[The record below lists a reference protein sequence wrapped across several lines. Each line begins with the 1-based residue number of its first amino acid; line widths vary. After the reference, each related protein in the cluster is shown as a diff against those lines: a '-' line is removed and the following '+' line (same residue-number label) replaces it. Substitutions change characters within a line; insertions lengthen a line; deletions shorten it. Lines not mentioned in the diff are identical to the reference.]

1 MWYIKSKSWKFSL
14 IKGEERGNK
23 CIFYADQTS
32 TICQSSNVWQVG
44 IDCSRPK
51 CSEAVYFKVIVRIS
65 FSFQMVSFIPYRD
78 LDNTSAGYISREPFM
93 LKNFGGVNISYI
105 WSSVVLL
112 QFNEIRTEKF
122 AVQKFI
128 DIFLS

>member
-1 MWYIKSKSWKFSL
+1 MNQKEYYTYKLYLFLKDFILFIPYLVWYIKSKSWKFSL

-51 CSEAVYFKVIVRIS
+51 CSEAV
-65 FSFQMVSFIPYRD
+65 
-78 LDNTSAGYISREPFM
+78 
-93 LKNFGGVNISYI
+93 
-105 WSSVVLL
+105 
-112 QFNEIRTEKF
+112 
-122 AVQKFI
+122 
-128 DIFLS
+128 